1 MKSISKEKRKE
12 VNNLIEIL
20 KKAFGCDITKKCR
33 VAHYVM
39 ARAMA
44 YVLIRKFL
52 GLSYEQIG
60 GLFNKHH
67 ATVMHAITQ
76 WPYMMKFNK
85 ELEVLYAEVY
95 SSWVNSGASKPY
107 VDCEQQVI
115 NLHEQINFLTLQLV
129 QANEAL
135 KAEQE
140 NQTIVM
146 RLYEECKYNANKQ
159 LTPSLGNMD

>member
-1 MKSISKEKRKE
+1 
-12 VNNLIEIL
+12 
-20 KKAFGCDITKKCR
+20 
-33 VAHYVM
+33 M

-60 GLFNKHH
+60 VLFNKHH

-95 SSWVNSGASKPY
+95 INSTAK
-107 VDCEQQVI
+107 
-115 NLHEQINFLTLQLV
+115 
-129 QANEAL
+129 
-135 KAEQE
+135 
-140 NQTIVM
+140 
-146 RLYEECKYNANKQ
+146 KY
-159 LTPSLGNMD
+159 TSE